1 MKSRRALKP
10 GYSIKSVIL
19 LNFIIIFFVIIIAN
33 LIDFQN
39 FAFWV
44 TYIVVFNETKI
55 FGTIAVSYCYKFLF
69 YETARGFHTESS
81 S

>member
-1 MKSRRALKP
+1 MKSRRTLKP

-44 TYIVVFNETKI
+44 TYIVVFNETKT
-55 FGTIAVSYCYKFLF
+55 FLIAVSYCYKFLF